1 MRVCNSRPPASR
13 PMKTPPLL
21 TFAGLALACLQL
33 SAHAQTIVDFGTAA
47 TFAVLGASTVTNTGL
62 TVVTGHLGTSPGTAI
77 TGFGP
82 GVVHGTIYS
91 AGAVALQAQA
101 DALTAY
107 SSLASQTATTTTGA
121 AATFANT
128 TLSSGVYQAPTSL
141 GLSGTLTLDGGGN
154 PNATFVFQTGSTLIS
169 TSGSQVVL
177 INGARAANVYW
188 QVGSS
193 ATLGTYTSIVGSL
206 FAHDSV
212 TANTGASVTGRLI
225 ALNAAVTLDSNTI
238 SLPASAIPEPA
249 TTALL
254 VAGCALAL
262 AVWCR
267 HRTVRTALR
276 NNATSPAQ
284 PHSPEAL
291 SRDT

>member
-1 MRVCNSRPPASR
+1 
-13 PMKTPPLL
+13 MKTAPLL
-21 TFAGLALACLQL
+21 TLALVTLACIPL
-33 SAHAQTIVDFGTAA
+33 SAHAQTIVDLGTAA
-47 TFAVLGASTVTNTGL
+47 PFAVLGASTVTNTGL

-128 TLSSGVYQAPTSL
+128 NLTSGVYQAPSSL
-141 GLSGTLTLDGGGN
+141 AFSGTLTLDGGGN
-154 PNATFVFQTGSTLIS
+154 ANATFVFQTGSTL
-169 TSGSQVVL
+169 TFASGSQVIL
-177 INGARAANVYW
+177 TNGARAANVFW

-206 FAHDSV
+206 FAHDSI

-225 ALNAAVTLDSNTI
+225 ALNAAVTLDTNTI

-254 VAGCALAL
+254 AAVATLAF
-262 AVWCR
+262 
-267 HRTVRTALR
+267 TAWR
-276 NNATSPAQ
+276 RRRATHAP
-284 PHSPEAL
+284 
-291 SRDT
+291 